1 LNNLLGDGIM
11 KVVKVNSV
19 VSELEFQKNKM
30 IEFMKSYNT
39 NEDDINIAI
48 TFFNNAIHGVE
59 DHLEQFDLKEE
70 LKLEELLKKCNEENR
85 HEEMI
90 IDTQGKELL

>member
-48 TFFNNAIHGVE
+48 AFFNNAIHGVE
-59 DHLEQFDLKEE
+59 GHLEQFDLK
-70 LKLEELLKKCNEENR
+70 EELLKKCNEENR